1 MALGLSS
8 TLSKTGFTNP
18 VAGIVTDSLVMK
30 HNYAAGGVVPVSD
43 GAALFDASSEVIT
56 CGNDTSMDI
65 TDDITMTAWVNPTTA
80 GQNAHIVGRDDGT
93 NRNYA
98 LFVNSNAYIFDYFVS
113 GSAHRVTSSTAD
125 TPSVWV
131 HLACTRDKSSGTNI
145 IYVNGV
151 AEDTDTDSTAS
162 IDNDDVQFSIGARPA
177 PASPFAGY
185 ICNVGLWSGVLTQ
198 AQIKSIMWKNYEDLT
213 SSDKDAGTTG
223 SSNIVAWWNLDA
235 EVGSDGN
242 AGSGYVLSEVAGAG
256 STTNLGTLT

>member
-1 MALGLSS
+1 MGLGLGTS
-8 TLSKTGFTNP
+8 LSKGGLATP
-18 VAGIVTDSLVMK
+18 GIVTDSLVLK

-56 CGNDTSMDI
+56 CGDDTSMDI
-65 TDDITMTAWVNPTTA
+65 TDDITITAWVNPSSES
-80 GQNAHIVGRDDGT
+80 QNAHIVGRDDGT

-113 GSAHRVTSSTAD
+113 GSAQRVSSSTAD
-125 TPSVWV
+125 TAGVWV
-131 HLACTRDKSSGTNI
+131 HLAFTRDKSSGANI

-151 AEDTDTDSTAS
+151 AEDSDTDSTAS

-198 AQIKSIMWKNYEDLT
+198 VQIKSIMWKNYADLT
-213 SSDKDAGTTG
+213 DSDKDAGTTG
-223 SSNIVAWWNLDA
+223 SSNLVSWWNLSVDA
-235 EVGSDGN
+235 NDNHGSN
-242 AGSGYVLSEVAGAG
+242 
-256 STTNLGTLT
+256 NGTLS